1 MWPIGIFSL
10 DASSDDVMDR
20 LWKEH
25 NMYRQEALQLK
36 AKLDKL
42 VADGADEYDIKNA
55 VGHLL
60 SVFCMCSFAGGFRK
74 RYWTKEK
81 R

>member
-1 MWPIGIFSL
+1 MFW
-10 DASSDDVMDR
+10 VYR

-25 NMYRQEALQLK
+25 NMYRQDALKLK

-55 VGHLL
+55 VCGFVL
-60 SVFCMCSFAGGFRK
+60 SDAVT
-74 RYWTKEK
+74 WTPAFTSSLPRERFWKKEK